1 MRPENDI
8 PVASPALIGREREY
22 VDDCMRS
29 SWISSAGTYIERFEE
44 AFAAVCGVQHGV
56 ACSSGT
62 SAIHLAVKA
71 LAAGPGDEV
80 IVPTLTFVASANPVV
95 DCGALPVFVD
105 SERDTWNLDPSRVA
119 EAITPR
125 TVGIVVVH
133 LYGHPTNMGP
143 IMELAERHGLW
154 VVEDAAEAHGAEYM
168 GRMVGSI
175 GHAATFS
182 FYGNKIITTGEG
194 GMVLTD
200 DDSLAAKMR
209 ILRGQGQ
216 DPERRYWFGVH
227 GFNYRMTNVAAAI
240 GLAQT
245 ERFDWHVERRRENA
259 SWYKELLSDNPLLDL
274 SPEMDWARS
283 TFWMTSA
290 LVSADAACDRDALI
304 STLAAE
310 GIETRPFF
318 HPMHT
323 LPMYRDGAASGDF
336 PVADDLALRG
346 INLPSGA
353 LLSRHDVERVCCAIS
368 TAVGKANR

>member
-44 AFAAVCGVQHGV
+44 AFSAVCGVQHGV

-133 LYGHPTNMGP
+133 LSGHPTNMGP
-143 IMELAERHGLW
+143 IMELA
-154 VVEDAAEAHGAEYM
+154 
-168 GRMVGSI
+168 
-175 GHAATFS
+175 
-182 FYGNKIITTGEG
+182 
-194 GMVLTD
+194 
-200 DDSLAAKMR
+200 
-209 ILRGQGQ
+209 
-216 DPERRYWFGVH
+216 
-227 GFNYRMTNVAAAI
+227 
-240 GLAQT
+240 
-245 ERFDWHVERRRENA
+245 
-259 SWYKELLSDNPLLDL
+259 
-274 SPEMDWARS
+274 
-283 TFWMTSA
+283 
-290 LVSADAACDRDALI
+290 
-304 STLAAE
+304 
-310 GIETRPFF
+310 
-318 HPMHT
+318 
-323 LPMYRDGAASGDF
+323 
-336 PVADDLALRG
+336 
-346 INLPSGA
+346 
-353 LLSRHDVERVCCAIS
+353 
-368 TAVGKANR
+368 